1 MRNGLFYSALTL
13 TLALLASCD
22 DAAEPVADV
31 EGETQDA
38 GAAGAGGSAGQGGS
52 GGTAGA
58 GGFPCAAPPEDVS
71 ASPRADERIET
82 LALSLSP
89 GLVARQEDYDRIARD
104 VAAIEAL
111 DASLREIPVY
121 FANAGFGRVVWVSL
135 STPDLPTTGPDAA
148 AWECLNTAMGVES
161 VEPDTWL
168 GEGPGVWSGTLT
180 FRGLFRAEVLAE
192 VYAALPFVRRAGAYV
207 PGGGDG
213 PTICLTPGASDW
225 RYFFDRADGDCE
237 AGCGSH
243 QITGFS
249 VSIGGEVTPLGVW
262 IAPTQDSEPWPEGL
276 YEELRAAGCFD

>member
-1 MRNGLFYSALTL
+1 MRNGLFSSALTL

-38 GAAGAGGSAGQGGS
+38 GAGGAGGSAGQGGS
-52 GGTAGA
+52 GGTGGA

-89 GLVARQEDYDRIARD
+89 GLIARQEDYDRIARD
-104 VAAIEAL
+104 VAAIEAQ
-111 DASLREIPVY
+111 DASLRDVPVY
-121 FANAGFGRVVWVSL
+121 YANASYGRMIWVSL
-135 STPDLPTTGPDAA
+135 ATPDLPTTGSDAA
-148 AWECLNTAMGVES
+148 AWDCLNAAMGVES
-161 VEPDTWL
+161 IQPYERFPGDPD
-168 GEGPGVWSGTLT
+168 VWTGTLT
-180 FRGLFRAEVLAE
+180 FRGMFRETALAE
-192 VYAALPFVRRAGAYV
+192 VYAALPFVDRAERAG

-213 PTICLTPGASDW
+213 STICLTPGASDW
-225 RYFFDRADGDCE
+225 RYFFDRAGGDCP
-237 AGCGSH
+237 AGCTEH
-243 QITGFS
+243 QISGFS

-262 IAPTQDSEPWPEGL
+262 GTGIEGSEPWPEGL